1 MTLDALAEFEVRSSL
16 DHCIKCTVCE
26 SACPVAAVTELFP
39 GPKTVGPQA
48 ERFRGG
54 THSPDASVD
63 YCSGCGVCT
72 RVCPQGVQIAEINS
86 RARAEL
92 KREHGISLR
101 DQILGRPVLMGRLAR
116 PVAPLFNWAMGNSA
130 VRLLTERSIGIHHL
144 APLPRAV
151 TRTFSYWMGR
161 RRPLRST
168 RRVVYFHGC
177 STEYFEPSVGQKV
190 VAILEH
196 NGFEVIAPRQDCC
209 GLPLQSNGIFGPAR
223 RSVTRLARQLS
234 AHGTER
240 LPIIANSTSCG
251 LMLKKEALEILGVK
265 DQLLTDVSKRV
276 YDLFEFLHD
285 LNEKGEL
292 ATDFRPVPLT
302 IAYHAPCQQQNQQIG
317 KPALDIMALIP
328 GVRLIELDRFC
339 CGIAGTYGNKR
350 EKYDIAMRVG
360 QPLFD
365 DIKDAS
371 PDLITCDSETCRWQ
385 IGAATG
391 VATVHPL
398 EVLYRAYGGS

>member
-1 MTLDALAEFEVRSSL
+1 MTLEALAEFEVRSSL
-16 DHCIKCTVCE
+16 DHCIKCTICE

-54 THSPDASVD
+54 TLSPDASVD

-92 KREHGISLR
+92 KREHGIPRR
-101 DQILGRPVLMGRLAR
+101 DQLLARPVLMGRLAR
-116 PVAPLFNWAMGNSA
+116 PVAPLFNWAMGNRA

-144 APLPRAV
+144 APIPRAV

-161 RRPLRST
+161 RQPLRST

-177 STEYFEPSVGQKV
+177 ATEYFEPAVGQKV

-223 RSVTRLARQLS
+223 RTVTRLARQLS
-234 AHGTER
+234 APGTAG

-265 DQLLTDVSKRV
+265 DQRLTDVSRRV
-276 YDLFEFLHD
+276 YDIFEFLRD
-285 LNEKGEL
+285 LHEKGEL

-302 IAYHAPCQQQNQQIG
+302 IAYHAPCQQQSQQIG

-339 CGIAGTYGNKR
+339 CGTAGTYGSKR

-360 QPLFD
+360 QPLFE

-371 PDLITCDSETCRWQ
+371 PDLVTCDSETCRWQ
-385 IGAATG
+385 IAAATG